1 MFSFLVFV
9 EFIIVI
15 MTVSLIILQK
25 SSDSGI
31 ISMADSMKFSNPSV
45 INFATKIT
53 KILIVL
59 FIINTIIIAKIGKS
73 KHTEAKVSS
82 VMIVKSSNYV

>member
-9 EFIIVI
+9 EFVIVI

-45 INFATKIT
+45 INFATKVT

-59 FIINTIIIAKIGKS
+59 FIINTIIIAKIGKF
-73 KHTEAKVSS
+73 KHTEVKVSS
-82 VMIVKSSNYV
+82 VMIVKSSSYV